1 MSYPVGGGSVTSG
14 AYTPVAPGVYRW
26 RATYSGD
33 VNNDPVTGACNAAN
47 ENVTVR
53 AQPTIATNASGDVS
67 LGGQITDN
75 ATVSGRVNPVGPS
88 SITFRVYGPDDAT
101 CSTVAVFTSVVSY
114 PVGGGSVTSGAYTP
128 VAPGVYRWRATY
140 SGDVN
145 NDPVTGACNAAN
157 ENVTVR
163 AQPTIATNASGDVSL
178 GGQITDNATV
188 SGRVNPV
195 GPSSI
200 AFEVYGPDD
209 ATCTGPVVFLSTVAY
224 PVAGGSVTSGAYT
237 PVAAGVY
244 RWRATYS
251 GDVNNDP
258 VTGACNAANENV
270 TVRAQPTIA
279 TNASGDVS
287 LGGQITDNATVSG
300 RVNPVAGATVT
311 FDLYG
316 PDDAT
321 CAGAIAFTSTV
332 AYPVAGGAVTSGA
345 YTPTAAGVYRW
356 RATYSGDANNDP
368 VTGACNAANENVTV
382 SRAQPSIATNA
393 SGDVSLG
400 GQITDNATVSGRV
413 NPVGPSSIVF
423 RLYGPND
430 ATCSTVAVFESTVA
444 YPVAGGSVTSG
455 AYTPTAGGVYRW
467 RATYSGDVNNDP
479 VTGACNAANENVT
492 VRAQPTIATNASG
505 DVSLGGQITDNATV
519 SGRVNPVAGA
529 TITFDLYG
537 PDDATCAGAIAFTS
551 TVAYPV
557 AGGAVTSGAFTPTAA
572 GVYRWRAT
580 YSGDANN
587 DPVTGA
593 CNAANENVTVS
604 RAQPSIATN
613 ASGDVSLGGQL
624 TDNATVSGR
633 INPVAGAT
641 VVFRLYGPNDATCS
655 TVAVFESTVAY
666 PVAGGSVTSGAYTPV
681 AAGMYRWRATY
692 SGDANN
698 DPVSGACNAANE
710 NVTVRAQP
718 TIATTAS
725 AGVALGGQ
733 LTDNA
738 TVSGRVNPVGPSSIT
753 FRVYGPDDA
762 TCAGEIVF
770 TSTVAYPVAGG
781 SVTSGAFTPA
791 APGVYRWRAT
801 YTGDANND
809 PVTGACNAP
818 NENATVTRA
827 QPAITTN
834 ASGDV
839 SLGGQITDSATVSGR
854 VNPVAGASIRF
865 DLYGPNDATCAGAI
879 VFTST
884 VPYPAGGGSVTS
896 GAFTPTAAGV
906 YRWRATYTGDA
917 NNDAVA
923 GLCNAAN
930 ENVVVRAQPTI
941 ATMASADVVL
951 GGQVTDNATI
961 SGRADPLAGAS
972 IVFRLYGPD
981 DATCST
987 TPVFTST
994 VAYPVA
1000 GGSVTSGAFTP
1011 PAAGVYRW
1019 RATYTGDAHNAAV
1032 TGACNAA
1039 NESVTVTP
1047 PPVVPPP
1054 VVPPPVVPPPVVPPP
1069 VVVPPPPPPAAAAAA
1084 AGAQPGSVRM
1094 RGPKPCEGAPFR
1106 VSVSG
1111 KQIAKV
1117 VFTLDNRV
1125 IATLRRPNRGKF
1137 YSVTINPRRLARG
1150 THRVQARTT
1159 FRPSSK
1165 TRAKTLRAA
1174 FSLCA
1179 RTQVAPRF
1187 TG

>member
-1 MSYPVGGGSVTSG
+1 MSRRIARPLHGLGVVVAVWLGFLAFGAVGAQAGIGASATPTFPNDPPGSLLTVGDVGRSATIEVGNSNTPPNSLDVNTVCNFGDAFPCPAGDPGITLIPSCGTLGAFSTCTGPDPGVFAVSATAMGQVGTACSGMVFDVTLIDPTFGTLRFTPQGGAHVTLPGAGSVCRIGFTFDVVNAPSIDYHPVTPGLQTVQIVDNTQTGGSPATTASARGTSNPP
-14 AYTPVAPGVYRW
+14 ATVA
-26 RATYSGD
+26 
-33 VNNDPVTGACNAAN
+33 
-47 ENVTVR
+47 R
-53 AQPTIATNASGDVS
+53 AQPSIATNAS
-67 LGGQITDN
+67 
-75 ATVSGRVNPVGPS
+75 PS
-88 SITFRVYGPDDAT
+88 
-101 CSTVAVFTSVVSY
+101 VA
-114 PVGGGSVTSGAYTP
+114 
-128 VAPGVYRWRATY
+128 
-140 SGDVN
+140 
-145 NDPVTGACNAAN
+145 
-157 ENVTVR
+157 
-163 AQPTIATNASGDVSL
+163 
-178 GGQITDNATV
+178 
-188 SGRVNPV
+188 
-195 GPSSI
+195 
-200 AFEVYGPDD
+200 
-209 ATCTGPVVFLSTVAY
+209 
-224 PVAGGSVTSGAYT
+224 
-237 PVAAGVY
+237 
-244 RWRATYS
+244 
-251 GDVNNDP
+251 
-258 VTGACNAANENV
+258 
-270 TVRAQPTIA
+270 
-279 TNASGDVS
+279 

-321 CAGAIAFTSTV
+321 CAGAIVFTSTV

-345 YTPTAAGVYRW
+345 FTPAAAGVYRW

-382 SRAQPSIATNA
+382 RAQPSIATNA
-393 SGDVSLG
+393 S
-400 GQITDNATVSGRV
+400 
-413 NPVGPSSIVF
+413 PS
-423 RLYGPND
+423 
-430 ATCSTVAVFESTVA
+430 VA
-444 YPVAGGSVTSG
+444 
-455 AYTPTAGGVYRW
+455 
-467 RATYSGDVNNDP
+467 
-479 VTGACNAANENVT
+479 
-492 VRAQPTIATNASG
+492 
-505 DVSLGGQITDNATV
+505 LGGQITDNATV

-557 AGGAVTSGAFTPTAA
+557 AGGSVTSGAFTPTAA

-580 YSGDANN
+580 YSGDVNN
-587 DPVTGA
+587 NPVTGA
-593 CNAANENVTVS
+593 CNAANENVTV
-604 RAQPSIATN
+604 RAQPTIATN
-613 ASGDVSLGGQL
+613 ASGAVSLGGQL

-633 INPVAGAT
+633 VNPVAGAT

-666 PVAGGSVTSGAYTPV
+666 PVAGGSVTSGAFTPTL
-681 AAGMYRWRATY
+681 AGVYRWRATY
-692 SGDANN
+692 SGDVNN
-698 DPVSGACNAANE
+698 DAVTGACNAANE

-733 LTDNA
+733 VTDTA
-738 TVSGRVNPVGPSSIT
+738 TVSGRVNPLAGATVT
-753 FRVYGPDDA
+753 FRLYGPDDA
-762 TCAGEIVF
+762 TCSTAAVF
-770 TSTVAYPVAGG
+770 VTSVAYPVAGG
-781 SVTSGAFTPA
+781 SIESGPYMPA
-791 APGVYRWRAT
+791 TPGVYRWRAT
-801 YTGDANND
+801 YSGDANND

-818 NENATVTRA
+818 NE
-827 QPAITTN
+827 
-834 ASGDV
+834 
-839 SLGGQITDSATVSGR
+839 
-854 VNPVAGASIRF
+854 
-865 DLYGPNDATCAGAI
+865 
-879 VFTST
+879 
-884 VPYPAGGGSVTS
+884 SVTV
-896 GAFTPTAAGV
+896 GPAA
-906 YRWRATYTGDA
+906 
-917 NNDAVA
+917 
-923 GLCNAAN
+923 
-930 ENVVVRAQPTI
+930 PTI
-941 ATMASADVVL
+941 ATTASADVVL
-951 GGQVTDNATI
+951 GGQVTDNATVN
-961 SGRADPLAGAS
+961 GRVNPLAGAS

-994 VAYPVA
+994 VAYPAA

-1019 RATYTGDAHNAAV
+1019 RATYTGEANNAAV

-1069 VVVPPPPPPAAAAAA
+1069 VVVPPPPAAAA
-1084 AGAQPGSVRM
+1084 AQPGSVRM